1 MCAFAYLLQL
11 KYLVTIEMF
20 FLLLLLFCCV
30 FVHLAQPLS
39 AIFFCYFCVAVLSFF
54 IIISFD
60 LIYSFFCIKSTIKM
74 VVVSLLWN
82 LGCSEGIYDFYPQSF
97 AS

>member
-20 FLLLLLFCCV
+20 FFVVVVVVVLF
-30 FVHLAQPLS
+30 FRLAQPLS
-39 AIFFCYFCVAVLSFF
+39 AIRFCYFCVAVLSFF

-82 LGCSEGIYDFYPQSF
+82 LGCSEGIYDFYPQSL